1 MKKSTRILAILM
13 AFAMLLGSFSVM
25 GSAYQAYKGDAIRN
39 QYNDVD
45 AVDFTLEQYASM
57 GLDEVDRMLAKEK
70 LVVDVFIGTLD
81 LGSIDTTLNSVNSL
95 VGSVESLLPL
105 LGDASSL
112 PSYIVPLETVRRSN
126 STDLDVCYALLN
138 FVSSISPLAEKYV
151 NKTINLGIL
160 DSFIA
165 DFKFNVREL
174 AIGLIYGMTA
184 AGKAEDFDALDGGVL
199 PDKYK
204 DPNNGAITLLQE
216 LLNELVLGEWKQ
228 LDEEFND
235 PYSVVMY
242 ESYGFMA
249 EYGETKYNTDDY
261 DYYGW
266 VHPNDW
272 VTVGLGGCERVPEG
286 AAVPPAEYDVVNI
299 TRENVTGYEF
309 IETLM
314 QTAYNQLLVPVL
326 NRDTRKWVRELCGV
340 TYDPTYTNR
349 TVYGDD
355 PATPEVE
362 DVWYNNPNYDPSY
375 DGDLPS
381 DEELAANPYAEFL
394 NVNARA
400 YTVNIPDDSTFV
412 DEFNNT
418 LGDFLDNVLAV
429 KRGEVN
435 AKGYSWNW
443 VEGGNDVLFD
453 NICSAGKFVIQAS
466 GNLFFSEYVDVPSAE
481 EVANMGNQEVVSFI
495 VKAIL
500 NSSVDWMYIEDEYK
514 TIAEVGYRA
523 VEQLAWQDIPQ
534 FTYTKPEASDYATP
548 EAYYDALV
556 EKALDILFD
565 VAVYN
570 LNQGFDMVPAGGNN
584 PVEAEGLLQ
593 YGGDEGS
600 YETNLIQIAAWGISE
615 YGAIL
620 NLDFFCDD
628 NDGAVTG
635 NRTLT
640 ADHVWQD
647 IDTIIDALIPIKG
660 ANGSWISAT
669 ISGNGQEI
677 VSKKLI
683 FDHILKPI
691 YYLDATNLAEL
702 LVRNPQ
708 GQFATDN
715 GVEIIMTLLTNVFE
729 LLFPGVFQPK
739 ATVDQ
744 VLNNELLGAMVGDL
758 IKVLGT
764 VDKTNALGQP
774 LEAQGADILKVALP
788 LVCMI
793 LGLSDDQEFAE
804 MEVYLDEAIP
814 STVANATAPVFQ
826 IYNGSSGINT
836 AFTDANGNFT
846 QDKLYTYEITNIIVN
861 TYDAAGNN
869 THALNPNV
877 TTATLAGGD
886 SINVT
891 LNGTRTEG
899 NLVEV
904 RVDYQIKGESGDL
917 LTNATLSSTVYT
929 YVGASNLDDD
939 AIEVSQDIAGKGT
952 FEYYPSIYLNEG
964 DDLDDIEG
972 FSIRI
977 DDNDSGTAGTA
988 TVTNV
993 DNASTAYPFAAKNAD
1008 AEETAVSMT
1017 GEGGVYF
1024 LYPFD
1029 VAAKDAEGNLY
1040 ERFELNYEVDEDG
1053 NTIYDEETGEP
1064 IPDGTNN
1071 AGVVDG
1077 QYNVTTTINAHGG
1090 TYNITTM
1097 IHLYDDFG
1105 LESLFNRAVAANRQ
1119 QSDYKGDFEGDWN
1132 NYVAA
1137 LKEAAR
1143 LVLKPKAG
1151 ASFQNDIAIDA
1162 STGYVNK
1169 YEKLATELEAAIAA
1183 LEVNAANT
1191 GTGGLKAALAEYS
1204 GINYTIEIDENGYP
1218 YRQDIEYDD
1227 PAYKYFGMRDYVP
1240 HTYNKY
1246 RDARDRAHDLIAS
1259 QEFFVNA
1266 PFEEGYEPTE
1276 EDLAAYD
1283 ESVAAY
1289 LENVANMD
1297 VIGSV
1302 EATYAIHMLNLAGGR
1317 LIRLP
1322 GDTSKLEMLIEEY
1335 GDAMDPSVSYTESS
1349 EERYTRAVDFAWLV
1363 LSEDDPRPSKINQ
1376 ATSELV
1382 AAWKKLAK
1390 SASYVALDAAIANAK
1405 AIVDVVGTDADRQ
1418 KTYTVE
1424 TYEAFLAAY
1433 DAALN
1438 AEKDLSDTEDNN
1450 RYLAELTQNL
1460 TTAQGNLATAGSSEA
1475 IFELTTEDTGMF
1487 TDFGMYDSFIPE
1499 ISMGALNHEYFFP
1512 TLEDGTEINGYLVG
1526 LGELIAD
1533 EEHLMMAFGT
1543 LENVTYT
1550 TTTTAY
1556 DVYSTGSIIQLFNE
1570 STGDLLATYVVVVIG
1585 DTNGDSVVD
1594 GNDIAPIYNNVY
1606 YKTDWE
1612 YDIFTQHY
1620 AVAADVNND
1629 GGFDNG
1635 DAPYI
1640 NNVVNGLG
1648 YINQNVS
1655 PDFESSYV
1663 SLY

>member
-25 GSAYQAYKGDAIRN
+25 GSAYQAYKGDAIKN

-57 GLDEVDRMLAKEK
+57 GLDEVDRMLKKEK

-81 LGSIDTTLNSVNSL
+81 LGTIDTTLDSVNSL
-95 VGSVESLLPL
+95 IGSVETLLPL
-105 LGDASSL
+105 LGDASSV

-126 STDLDVCYALLN
+126 STDLEVCYALLN
-138 FVSSISPLAEKYV
+138 FISNLAPLVEKYV
-151 NKTINLGIL
+151 NGTIDLGIL

-165 DFKFNVREL
+165 DFKYDVRNL
-174 AIGLIYGMTA
+174 AIGIVYGMTEAGEA
-184 AGKAEDFDALDGGVL
+184 ADFDAFDGDVAPEQYLD
-199 PDKYK
+199 PD
-204 DPNNGAITLLQE
+204 NGAITLLQE
-216 LLNELVLGEWKQ
+216 LLNQLVLGEWKQ
-228 LDEEFND
+228 LDAEFEN

-242 ESYGFMA
+242 ESYGFMS
-249 EYGETKYNTDDY
+249 EYGETKYDTDSY

-272 VTVGLGGCERVPEG
+272 VTVGLGGYERVPEG
-286 AAVPPAEYDVVNI
+286 AAAPAPEYDVVDI
-299 TRENVTGYEF
+299 TTDRTGYEF

-326 NRDTRKWVRELCGV
+326 NRDTRRWVRELCGV
-340 TYDPTYTNR
+340 TYDETYTRR
-349 TVYGDD
+349 TIYGDD
-355 PATPEVE
+355 PSTPAVE
-362 DVWYNNPNYDPSY
+362 DVWYNNPNYNPSY
-375 DGDLPS
+375 DGDLPT

-394 NVNARA
+394 SLNARA
-400 YTVNIPDDSTFV
+400 YTVEIPAGETFV
-412 DEFNNT
+412 DNFNDT
-418 LGDFLDNVLAV
+418 LGNFLDNVLAV
-429 KRGEVN
+429 RRGVANE
-435 AKGYSWNW
+435 KGYSWDW
-443 VEGGNDVLFD
+443 IDGGNEYLFD
-453 NICSAGKFVIQAS
+453 NICSAGKFIMQAS
-466 GNLFFSEYVDVPSAE
+466 GNLFFSEYVNVPSADE
-481 EVANMGNQEVVSFI
+481 IAAMSNQEVVAFLI
-495 VKAIL
+495 RAIL
-500 NSSVDWMYIEDEYK
+500 NSSVDWMYIEDEY
-514 TIAEVGYRA
+514 TSVAEVGYRA
-523 VEQLAWQDIPQ
+523 VEQLAYQDIPQ
-534 FTYTKPEASDYATP
+534 FTYTKPEASDYDSI

-556 EKALDILFD
+556 DKALDILFD

-570 LNQGFDMVPAGGNN
+570 LNQGFDMVPASGND
-584 PVEAEGLLQ
+584 PVAAEGLLQ
-593 YGGDEGS
+593 YGGDDGS
-600 YETNLIQIAAWGISE
+600 YETNLIQVAAWGISE
-615 YGAIL
+615 YGALL

-628 NDGAVTG
+628 NNGAVTG

-640 ADHVWQD
+640 ADDVWQD
-647 IDTIIDALIPIKG
+647 IDTIVDALIPIKG
-660 ANGSWISAT
+660 ASGSWISAE

-677 VSKKLI
+677 VSKKFI
-683 FDHILKPI
+683 FDYILKPL
-691 YYLDATNLAEL
+691 YYLDSTNLAEIFA
-702 LVRNPQ
+702 RNPQ

-715 GVEIIMTLLTNVFE
+715 GVEIIMTLLTNIFE

-744 VLNNELLGAMVGDL
+744 VLNNDLLGAMVGDL

-764 VDKTNALGQP
+764 EDKTNALGQP
-774 LEAQGADILKVALP
+774 LASQGQDILTVGLP
-788 LVCMI
+788 LVCML
-793 LGLSDDQEFAE
+793 LGLSDDQEFEE
-804 MEVYLDEAIP
+804 MEIYLDEAIP

-836 AFTDANGNFT
+836 GFTDENGNFT
-846 QDKLYTYEITNIIVN
+846 QDNLYTYKITNIFVN

-869 THALNPNV
+869 TNALTPNV

-886 SINVT
+886 SINVA

-904 RVDYQIKGESGDL
+904 RVDYQIYGESGDL
-917 LTNATLSSTVYT
+917 LIPATLSNTVYT

-939 AIEVSQDIAGKGT
+939 AIEQTQDIAGNGT
-952 FEYYPSIYLNEG
+952 FEYYPTIYLDAG
-964 DDLDDIEG
+964 DDLDDIESY
-972 FSIRI
+972 SIRI
-977 DDNDSGTAGTA
+977 DDNDVGTAGTA

-993 DNASTAYPFAAKNAD
+993 ANASSEYPFATKNAD
-1008 AEETAVSMT
+1008 ASETAVSMT

-1029 VAAKDAEGNLY
+1029 VAAKADGSLY
-1040 ERFELNYEVDEDG
+1040 ERFELNYAVDENG
-1053 NTIYDEETGEP
+1053 NTIYDEVTGEP
-1064 IPDGTNN
+1064 VPDGTDN

-1077 QYNVTTTINAHGG
+1077 QYNVTSTINAHGG
-1090 TYNITTM
+1090 TYNVTTM
-1097 IHLYDDFG
+1097 IHLYDDYG
-1105 LESLFNRAVAANRQ
+1105 LESLFDRAVRANRQ
-1119 QSDYKGDFEGDWN
+1119 QSDYTGDFEGAWN

-1151 ASFQNDIAIDA
+1151 STFQSDIAIDK
-1162 STGYVNK
+1162 STGYANK
-1169 YEKLATELEAAIAA
+1169 YEKLATELEAAIEA
-1183 LEVNAANT
+1183 LEVYAANT
-1191 GTGGLKAALAEYS
+1191 GTAGLKAAIANYS
-1204 GINYTIEIDENGYP
+1204 GSNYTIETDENGYP
-1218 YRQDIEYDD
+1218 YKQDIEYDD
-1227 PAYKYFGMRDYVP
+1227 PAYIYFGMRDYVP

-1246 RDARDRAHDLIAS
+1246 RDARDRVNDLIAS
-1259 QEFFVNA
+1259 QEYFVNA

-1289 LENVANMD
+1289 LANTANMG

-1302 EATYAIHMLNLAGGR
+1302 EATYAIHMLNLTGSR
-1317 LIRLP
+1317 LIRLE
-1322 GDTSKLEMLIEEY
+1322 GDTSKLEMLYETY
-1335 GDAMDPSVSYTESS
+1335 GNAKDPSISYTASS
-1349 EERYTRAVDFAWLV
+1349 EERYDRAVAFTEVV
-1363 LSEDDPRPSKINQ
+1363 LSESDPLPSKINE

-1382 AAWKKLAK
+1382 ASWKKLAQ
-1390 SASYVALDAAIANAK
+1390 SASYVGLDTAIANAK
-1405 AIVDVVGTDADRQ
+1405 TIIDVVGTDADRQ
-1418 KTYTVE
+1418 KIYTVD
-1424 TYEAFLAAY
+1424 TYETFLAAY

-1460 TTAQGNLATAGSSEA
+1460 ATAQANLVNAGSSEA
-1475 IFELTTEDTGMF
+1475 VFELTTEDTGMF
-1487 TDFGMYDSFIPE
+1487 TDFGMNASFIPE

-1526 LGELIAD
+1526 LGELIGD

-1550 TTTTAY
+1550 TTMTEQGA
-1556 DVYSTGSIIQLFNE
+1556 YSTGSVIQLFNE
-1570 STGDLLATYVVVVIG
+1570 STGELLATYVAVVVG
-1585 DTNGDSVVD
+1585 DTNGDGFVD
-1594 GNDIAPIYNNVY
+1594 GADAVPIFDNVN

-1612 YDIFTQHY
+1612 YDTFTQHF
-1620 AVAADVNND
+1620 AVAADINND
-1629 GGFDNG
+1629 GSFDNG
-1635 DAPYI
+1635 DASFPSL
-1640 NNVVNGLG
+1640 VANGMG

-1655 PDFESSYV
+1655 PDFESSYI

>member
-1 MKKSTRILAILM
+1 LKKSTRILAILM
-13 AFAMLLGSFSVM
+13 AFALLLGSFSVI
-25 GSAYQAYKGDAIRN
+25 GSAYQAYKGEAIKN

-70 LVVDVFIGTLD
+70 LNVDVFIGTLD

-105 LGDASSL
+105 LGDASSV
-112 PSYIVPLETVRRSN
+112 PSYIIPLETVRRSN
-126 STDLDVCYALLN
+126 STDIEVCYALLS
-138 FVSSISPLAEKYV
+138 FVSNLAPLVEKYV
-151 NKTINLGIL
+151 NGSINLGIL

-165 DFKFNVREL
+165 DFKFDVRNL
-174 AIGLIYGMTA
+174 AIGLVYGMTK
-184 AGKAEDFDALDGGVL
+184 AGKEAEYDALEGGDL
-199 PDKYK
+199 PGKYT
-204 DPNNGAITLLQE
+204 DVNNGAITLLQD

-228 LDEEFND
+228 LDAEFENA
-235 PYSVVMY
+235 YSVVMY
-242 ESYGFMA
+242 ESYGFMH
-249 EYGETKYNTDDY
+249 EYGETKYDTDSY

-272 VTVGLGGCERVPEG
+272 VTVGLGGCGSVDEG
-286 AAVPPAEYDVVNI
+286 AAAPAPEYACVDI
-299 TRENVTGYEF
+299 TTDRTGYEF

-340 TYDPTYTNR
+340 TYDETYTRR

-375 DGDLPS
+375 DGDLPTA
-381 DEELAANPYAEFL
+381 EELAANPYAEFL
-394 NVNARA
+394 SLNARA
-400 YTVNIPDDSTFV
+400 YTVEIPEGKTFV

-429 KRGEVN
+429 KRGVTN
-435 AKGYSWNW
+435 VKGYSWNW
-443 VEGGNDVLFD
+443 IDGGNEYLFD
-453 NICSAGKFVIQAS
+453 NICSAGKFIIQAS
-466 GNLFFSEYVDVPSAE
+466 GNLFFSEYVKVPSAA
-481 EVANMGNQEVVSFI
+481 EVAAMENQEVVAFLI
-495 VKAIL
+495 RAIL
-500 NSSVDWMYIEDEYK
+500 NSSVDWMFIEDEY
-514 TIAEVGYRA
+514 TSVAEVGYRA

-534 FTYTKPEASDYATP
+534 FTYTKPEASDYPTT

-570 LNQGFDMVPAGGNN
+570 LNQGFDMVPASGND

-600 YETNLIQIAAWGISE
+600 YETNLIQVAAWGISE

-620 NLDFFCDD
+620 NLDFYCDD

-647 IDTIIDALIPIKG
+647 IDTIINALIPIKG
-660 ANGSWISAT
+660 AKGAWISAE
-669 ISGNGQEI
+669 IAGDGQEI
-677 VSKKLI
+677 VSKKFI
-683 FDHILKPI
+683 FDHILKPV
-691 YYLDATNLAEL
+691 YYLDSTNLAEIFA
-702 LVRNPQ
+702 RNPQ

-715 GVEIIMTLLTNVFE
+715 GVEIIMSLLTNVFE

-744 VLNNELLGAMVGDL
+744 VLNNQLLGAMVGDL
-758 IKVLGT
+758 IKVLGVNDT
-764 VDKTNALGQP
+764 TNALGQP
-774 LEAQGADILKVALP
+774 LKAQGPDILKVALP
-788 LVCMI
+788 LVCML

-814 STVANATAPVFQ
+814 STLADANAPKFQ

-836 AFTDANGNFT
+836 GFTAANGGFT
-846 QDKLYTYEITNIIVN
+846 QDKLYTYKITNVTVN

-869 THALNPNV
+869 THALNPNI

-886 SINVT
+886 SVEVT

-904 RVDYQIKGESGDL
+904 RVDYQIYGESGDL
-917 LTNATLSSTVYT
+917 LTDATLSNTTYT

-939 AIEVSQDIAGKGT
+939 AIEKTQDIAGKGE
-952 FEYYPSIYLNEG
+952 FEYYPTIYLDAG
-964 DDLDDIEG
+964 DGLDDIEG
-972 FSIRI
+972 YSIRI
-977 DDNDSGTAGTA
+977 NDNDSGSAGTA

-993 DNASTAYPFAAKNAD
+993 ANASSEYPFAAKNAD
-1008 AEETAVSMT
+1008 ATETAVSMT

-1040 ERFELNYEVDEDG
+1040 ERFELEYEVDEDD
-1053 NTIYDEETGEP
+1053 NIIYDEETGEP
-1064 IPDGTNN
+1064 NPIGDN

-1077 QYNVTTTINAHGG
+1077 QYNVTSTINAHGG

-1097 IHLYDDFG
+1097 IHLYDDYG
-1105 LESLFNRAVAANRQ
+1105 LESLFNRAIAANRQ
-1119 QSDYKGDFEGDWN
+1119 QSDYRGEFEGAWN
-1132 NYVAA
+1132 NYAAA

-1151 ASFQNDIAIDA
+1151 ATFQSDIAIDK
-1162 STGYVNK
+1162 STGYANK
-1169 YEKLATELEAAIAA
+1169 YEKLAKELEAAIEA
-1183 LEVNAANT
+1183 LEAYAANS
-1191 GTGGLKAALAEYS
+1191 GTGGIKTALAPYS
-1204 GINYTIEIDENGYP
+1204 GINYTIETDENGYP
-1218 YRQDIEYDD
+1218 YRKDLEYDD
-1227 PAYKYFGMRDYVP
+1227 PAYVYFGMRDYVP

-1259 QEFFVNA
+1259 QEYFVNA
-1266 PFEEGYEPTE
+1266 PFEEGYEPSE
-1276 EDLAAYD
+1276 EEIAAYD
-1283 ESVAAY
+1283 ESVAKY
-1289 LENVANMD
+1289 LENVENMG

-1302 EATYAIHMLNLAGGR
+1302 EATYAIHMLNLSGSR
-1317 LIRLP
+1317 LIRLE
-1322 GDTSKLEMLIEEY
+1322 GDTSKLEMLIDMY
-1335 GDAMDPSVSYTESS
+1335 GDALDPNASYTESS

-1382 AAWKKLAK
+1382 AAWKKLAQ

-1418 KTYTVE
+1418 KTYTAD
-1424 TYEAFLAAY
+1424 TYAAFLAAY

-1450 RYLAELTQNL
+1450 RYLADLTEDL
-1460 TTAQGNLATAGSSEA
+1460 TTAQGNLQKAGSTEA
-1475 IFELTTEDTGMF
+1475 KFELTTEDTGMF
-1487 TDFGMYDSFIPE
+1487 TDFGMNASFIPE

-1512 TLEDGTEINGYLVG
+1512 TLEDGTEINGYLTG
-1526 LGELIAD
+1526 LGELIGD
-1533 EEHLMMAFGT
+1533 EDHLMMAFGT

-1550 TTTTAY
+1550 TTTTDLEA
-1556 DVYSTGSIIQLFNE
+1556 YSTGSIIQLFNE
-1570 STGDLLATYVVVVIG
+1570 STGELLATYVVVIIG
-1585 DTNGDSVVD
+1585 DVNGDGYVD
-1594 GNDIAPIYNNVY
+1594 GSDIAPIYNNAY
-1606 YKTDWE
+1606 GKTDWE
-1612 YDIFTQHY
+1612 YDVFTQHY

-1629 GGFDNG
+1629 GGFDNA
-1635 DAPYI
+1635 DAPFI
-1640 NNVVNGLG
+1640 SNVALGNG

-1655 PDFESSYV
+1655 PDFEPSYV
-1663 SLY
+1663 SLF